1 MVLTVPKNLSFL
13 KMLEQSKYEKSRWAV
28 VSVPSIGVSHL
39 DDGLTRGG
47 DLLAGWGSN
56 PVPLSLSLGR
66 GGGGRAG
73 PAVCQADSPAAEVS
87 FHLYI
92 NPCLKLCF

>member
-56 PVPLSLSLGR
+56 PVPLSL
-66 GGGGRAG
+66 RAWDVVVVARQG
-73 PAVCQADSPAAEVS
+73 QQCAKQTLLRLRSHFTC
-87 FHLYI
+87 I
-92 NPCLKLCF
+92 